1 MTERIIA
8 ALKRAGIENYTVR
21 MVRERSSEMFFIR
34 RRRDMTRAKDVTK
47 YEVTVYRD
55 FEADGK
61 AMRGAAS
68 AGVFDGMTDGEMESA
83 LKDAYY
89 AAQFVKNPFYE
100 LADPVVG
107 EDMCEEADLAGAAQA
122 MADAL
127 YKADGAADTFI
138 NSAEIFAVRQD
149 VRVVNSRGVD
159 VKYARLSFKG
169 EFVAQCAYPQDV
181 EIYKD
186 FEYDRADTEA
196 IYRLAE
202 QTISAAR
209 DRSRAKDAPRAGDY
223 AMVITG
229 RELAT
234 ILSAY
239 VEKSDAS
246 MIYAGY
252 SNFKIG
258 CEAQGADVTGE
269 KINMTLKARAPYS
282 IEGVPMVDRP
292 LMKDG
297 ALQTIHGNTRFCRY
311 LGVEPTGSY
320 MSAALDAGSMSVEEM
335 KNPGCIYPVTFS
347 DFQMDPFTGYFGGE
361 IRLAYVFDEDGMHV
375 VTGGSVSGSLFEAQ
389 KDIKFSTERYSSA
402 EYEGPFAALIG
413 RVSVAGA

>member
-8 ALKRAGIENYTVR
+8 ALNRAGVENYTVR
-21 MVRERSSEMFFIR
+21 QVRERSCELFFIR
-34 RRRDMTRAKDVTK
+34 KRRDMTRSKDVTR

-68 AGVFDGMTDGEMESA
+68 AGVFDGMTENEMDKA
-83 LKDAYY
+83 IADAYY

-100 LADPVVG
+100 LADAVQG
-107 EDMCEEADLAGAAQA
+107 EDICEDIDLAKAAQD
-122 MADAL
+122 MAEAL
-127 YKADGAADTFI
+127 FRADGAADAFI
-138 NSAEIFAVRQD
+138 NSAEIFAERSD
-149 VRVVNSRGVD
+149 VRVINSRGAD
-159 VKYARLSFKG
+159 VKYARCGFKG

-181 EIYKD
+181 ELYKD
-186 FEYDRADTEA
+186 FEYDAVDTEA
-196 IYRLAE
+196 LYAE
-202 QTISAAR
+202 AQKTISAVR
-209 DRSRAKDAPRAGDY
+209 DRSRATEAPKAGDY

-229 RELAT
+229 RQLAT

-252 SNFKIG
+252 SNYALG
-258 CEAQGADVTGE
+258 CKAQGEEVVGE
-269 KINMTLKARAPYS
+269 KLNMTLRARAPYS
-282 IEGVPMVDRP
+282 REGVPMADRP
-292 LMKDG
+292 LLKDG
-297 ALQTIHGNTRFCRY
+297 ELQTIHGNTRFCRY
-311 LGVEPTGSY
+311 LGVDVTGSY
-320 MSAALDAGSMSVEEM
+320 MSAALDAGSMDFEEM
-335 KNPGCIYPVTFS
+335 KKPGCIYPVAFS

-361 IRLAYVFDEDGMHV
+361 IRLAYVYGEDGVKV

-389 KDIKFSTERYSSA
+389 KDIRFSREKFVSA
-402 EYEGPFAALIG
+402 EYEGPLAALIS